1 MYVGIIDYGSGN
13 IRSVFKSFEKAA
25 SLVSSKVK
33 IKVVNNCEE
42 LKELEKIVLPGV
54 GAFADCMKGLKNKPG
69 LLGAIKRKV
78 LEDKKPFLGICVGMQ
93 LLANSSSEYGY
104 TEGLSWIDGE
114 VNSIKIT
121 QKNIKIPHMG
131 WNSILFETDHPL
143 LKNIK
148 KDEDFYFV
156 HSYKFNVK
164 NNDFVLAKTNYGS
177 DITAIV
183 IKDNILGTQFHP
195 EKSQIAGIQ
204 FIKNFIEWSP

>member
-33 IKVVNNCEE
+33 IKVINNCEE

-69 LLGAIKRKV
+69 LLGAIKQKV

-93 LLANSSSEYGY
+93 LLANSSSEYGH
-104 TEGLSWIDGE
+104 TEGLSWIDGD

-195 EKSQIAGIQ
+195 EKSQVAGIQ